1 MEWIELTGK
10 TIDEAREEALDRL
23 GVHESEAEIEVLEH
37 PSVSM
42 FGRVKSLARIRARV
56 APVAAPAKEERRRGG
71 RNKDSGS
78 KGGSKERSSK
88 GSSSKGGSSGDSQ
101 ADSSKADSAQSK
113 SSGGGQK
120 TAAGGSSSQGRRSG
134 GKGGSGEGRT
144 RDNDG
149 PAVDPMT
156 APEVA
161 STVEGFLGGLFTA
174 AGHTAST
181 SHEIDGDRV
190 DVSISGP
197 DSDQSGLGV
206 MVGRRGSTA
215 DAILELSKAVMLK
228 EAKGGTE
235 VRLGVDVAGYR
246 TLRRETLE
254 SFGAD
259 LAREVAESGEP
270 LVLESM
276 GSIDRKI
283 VHDAANAVDGVS
295 TESEGQGRDRR
306 VVIMPG

>member
-23 GVHESEAEIEVLEH
+23 GVHESEAEVEVLEH

-71 RNKDSGS
+71 GRNGS
-78 KGGSKERSSK
+78 KQGGGKPS
-88 GSSSKGGSSGDSQ
+88 
-101 ADSSKADSAQSK
+101 
-113 SSGGGQK
+113 SSGGGDNDQQRSARQVKGGGNQQK
-120 TAAGGSSSQGRRSG
+120 AS
-134 GKGGSGEGRT
+134 GGSGNKGRSSGGQ
-144 RDNDG
+144 RGSDQRQAED
-149 PAVDPMT
+149 PAVEPMA

-161 STVEGFLGGLFTA
+161 STVEEFLSGLFAA
-174 AGHTAST
+174 AGHEVTT
-181 SHEIDGDRV
+181 SSEIDGDRV
-190 DVSISGP
+190 DVSVDGAG
-197 DSDQSGLGV
+197 SDNSGLGV
-206 MVGRRGSTA
+206 MVGRRGATA

-228 EAKGGTE
+228 VAKGGTE

-254 SFGAD
+254 QFGTD
-259 LAREVAESGEP
+259 LAQEVADSGEP
-270 LVLESM
+270 MVLESM

-306 VVIMPG
+306 VVIKPA

>member
-23 GVHESEAEIEVLEH
+23 GVHESEAEVEVLEH

-71 RNKDSGS
+71 GRNGS
-78 KGGSKERSSK
+78 KQGGGKPS
-88 GSSSKGGSSGDSQ
+88 
-101 ADSSKADSAQSK
+101 
-113 SSGGGQK
+113 SSGGGDNDQQRSARQAKGGGNQQK
-120 TAAGGSSSQGRRSG
+120 AS
-134 GKGGSGEGRT
+134 GGSGNKGRSSGGQ
-144 RDNDG
+144 RGSDQRQAED
-149 PAVDPMT
+149 PAVEPMA

-161 STVEGFLGGLFTA
+161 STVEEFLSGLFAA
-174 AGHTAST
+174 AGHEVTT
-181 SHEIDGDRV
+181 SSEIDGDRV
-190 DVSISGP
+190 DVSVDGAG
-197 DSDQSGLGV
+197 SDNSGLGV
-206 MVGRRGSTA
+206 MVGRRGATA

-228 EAKGGTE
+228 VAKGGTE

-254 SFGAD
+254 QFGTD
-259 LAREVAESGEP
+259 LAQEVADSGEP
-270 LVLESM
+270 MVLESM

-306 VVIMPG
+306 VVIKPA

>member
-23 GVHESEAEIEVLEH
+23 GVHESEAEVEVLEH

-71 RNKDSGS
+71 GRNGS
-78 KGGSKERSSK
+78 KQGGGK
-88 GSSSKGGSSGDSQ
+88 
-101 ADSSKADSAQSK
+101 QS
-113 SSGGGQK
+113 SSGGGDNDQQRSARQPKGGGNQQK
-120 TAAGGSSSQGRRSG
+120 AS
-134 GKGGSGEGRT
+134 GGSGNKGRSSGGQ
-144 RDNDG
+144 RGSDQRQAED
-149 PAVDPMT
+149 PAVEPMA

-161 STVEGFLGGLFTA
+161 STVEEFLSGLFAA
-174 AGHTAST
+174 AGHEVTT
-181 SHEIDGDRV
+181 SSEIDGDRV
-190 DVSISGP
+190 DVSVDGAG
-197 DSDQSGLGV
+197 SDNSGLGV
-206 MVGRRGSTA
+206 MVGRRGATA

-228 EAKGGTE
+228 VAKGGTE

-254 SFGAD
+254 QFGTD
-259 LAREVAESGEP
+259 LAQEVADSGEP
-270 LVLESM
+270 MVLESM

-306 VVIMPG
+306 VVIKPA